1 KLLRGVALLAGIL
14 IVLVAAIVKV
24 SSGGSDAPA
33 RPGRTTSWAPADAIV
48 VSVAYS
54 PEKDTLFKQAF
65 ATFNARKVTVDGRPV
80 FAEGQ
85 NVASGAVCDA
95 LLKGALRR
103 VIWTPSSSLWGRL
116 LTQTADVTWV
126 PRQNV
131 SLFRTPLVIA
141 MWEDQARAL
150 RVAEE
155 DARLD

>member
-1 KLLRGVALLAGIL
+1 RIVDTKLLRGIAIL
-14 IVLVAAIVKV
+14 VGVLVVLGAAIAKLTT
-24 SSGGSDAPA
+24 GGSDAPA
-33 RPGRTTSWAPADAIV
+33 SPGTTTSAAPSDAIV

-54 PEKDTLFKQAF
+54 PEKDALFKQAF

-85 NVASGAVCDA
+85 NVSSGASLDA
-95 LLKGALRR
+95 LRAGTLKP

-126 PRQNV
+126 PRDNV

-141 MWEDQARAL
+141 MWEDEARAL
-150 RVAEE
+150 
-155 DARLD
+155 